1 MPEIK
6 QAMSIPAA
14 IVIAGALIAGAV
26 YFSKVGPSASSA
38 SATNA
43 QVAQQQQAA
52 TPGPVPTHFDIRAVS
67 DSDHVL
73 GDKNAPVTL
82 VEYSDLECPYCKL
95 AHPTITK
102 LLQDYSGKI
111 RVVYRHAFVHQQGP
125 AEANAAECAN
135 AQGKF
140 SEFVDTI
147 FANTPSND
155 GLNLADLP
163 KYAQQAGVADISAFN
178 ECVKNSTY
186 KAITDADN
194 AEFTSLNQA
203 MDATGNPIGT
213 PFFIL
218 IAKDGKETPIIGAQ
232 PYQAFQQAIEKAI

>member
-6 QAMSIPAA
+6 QAFSIPAA
-14 IVIAGALIAGAV
+14 IVIAGALIAGGI
-26 YFSKVGPSASSA
+26 YFSKVGPAPVA
-38 SATNA
+38 PAA
-43 QVAQQQQAA
+43 QVAQQA
-52 TPGPVPTHFDIRAVS
+52 TPGPLPDHFDIRAIS
-67 DSDHVL
+67 DADHIM

-102 LLQDYSGKI
+102 LLQDYSSKV
-111 RVVYRHAFVHQQGP
+111 RVVYRHAYIHQQGP
-125 AEANAAECAN
+125 AEAYASECAN

-140 SEFVDTI
+140 NEFVDTI

-163 KYAQQAGVADISAFN
+163 KYAQQSGVADIPAF
-178 ECVKNSTY
+178 EQCVKDSTY
-186 KAITDADN
+186 KNIADADN
-194 AEFTSLNQA
+194 AEFSGLNQT
-203 MDATGNPIGT
+203 MNDIGRPIGT

-218 IAKDGKETPIIGAQ
+218 IGKDGKQTPIIGAQ
-232 PYQAFQQAIEKAI
+232 PYATFQQAIDSALN

>member
-1 MPEIK
+1 MSDVK

-26 YFSKVGPSASSA
+26 YFSKVSPTASSGA
-38 SATNA
+38 SS
-43 QVAQQQQAA
+43 QVAQQQQA
-52 TPGPVPTHFDIRAVS
+52 TPGPLPDHFDIRAIS
-67 DSDHVL
+67 NSDHIV

-95 AHPTITK
+95 AHPTISK
-102 LLQDYSGKI
+102 LLQDYSGKV
-111 RVVYRHAFVHQQGP
+111 RLVYRHAFVHQQGP

-163 KYAQQAGVADISAFN
+163 KYAKDAGVADIPAF
-178 ECVKNSTY
+178 EACVKNLT
-186 KAITDADN
+186 
-194 AEFTSLNQA
+194 
-203 MDATGNPIGT
+203 
-213 PFFIL
+213 
-218 IAKDGKETPIIGAQ
+218 
-232 PYQAFQQAIEKAI
+232 

>member
-26 YFSKVGPSASSA
+26 YFSKIGPTAA
-38 SATNA
+38 PVTNNPQ
-43 QVAQQQQAA
+43 QVAQQP
-52 TPGPVPTHFDIRAVS
+52 TPGPVPDHFDIRAIS
-67 DSDHVL
+67 DADHIL

-82 VEYSDLECPYCKL
+82 IEYSDLECPYCKL
-95 AHPTITK
+95 VHPTLTK
-102 LLQDYSGKI
+102 LLQDYSGKV
-111 RVVYRHAFVHQQGP
+111 RLVYRHAFIHQQGP

-140 SEFVDTI
+140 WEFTDTI

-163 KYAQQAGVADISAFN
+163 KYAKDSGVADIPAF
-178 ECVKNSTY
+178 ETCVKNSAYTS
-186 KAITDADN
+186 ITNADN

-218 IAKDGKETPIIGAQ
+218 IGKDGKETPIIGAQ
-232 PYQAFQQAIEKAI
+232 PYATFQKAIEASL

>member
-1 MPEIK
+1 MSDLK

-26 YFSKVGPSASSA
+26 YFSKVGPAPVAPSS
-38 SATNA
+38 
-43 QVAQQQQAA
+43 QVAEQP
-52 TPGPVPTHFDIRAVS
+52 TPGPLPDHFDIRAIS
-67 DSDHVL
+67 DADHII

-82 VEYSDLECPYCKL
+82 VEYSDLECPYCKV
-95 AHPTITK
+95 AHPTIAK
-102 LLQDYSGKI
+102 LLQDYSGKV
-111 RVVYRHAFVHQQGP
+111 RVVYRHAFVHNQGP
-125 AEANAAECAN
+125 AEASAAECAN

-140 SEFVDTI
+140 NEFVDTI

-163 KYAQQAGVADISAFN
+163 KYAQDAGVPDIPAFEACLKADP
-178 ECVKNSTY
+178 Y

-194 AEFTSLNQA
+194 AEFGALNETMNA
-203 MDATGNPIGT
+203 IGRPIGT

-218 IAKDGKETPIIGAQ
+218 IGKDGTQTPIIGAQ
-232 PYQAFQQAIEKAI
+232 PYTAFQQAIDSSLN